1 MTDPGR
7 ERPSGLASLE
17 ASLDAAALADAGLR
31 LHAFAERAFPIC
43 RSITGD
49 GFRRTLDLIRERVPL
64 DVHEVASD
72 TPVLDWTVPPEWNIR
87 EAWIAD
93 ASGRRV
99 VDFARSNLHVVGY
112 STPVRARMTL
122 AELRPHLHT
131 LPDRPALIPYR
142 TSYYEPAWGFCLAH
156 EVLEGM
162 NEGEYEVCIDST
174 LAPGSLTYGELLIA
188 GQLDEEVLVSC
199 HSCHPSLA
207 NDNLSGMAVAALLAE
222 SLAGRELRYS
232 YRFLFIPGTIGSITW
247 LARNP
252 EAVGRI
258 RHGLVLTCLGDPGPS
273 TYKRSRQGRAEIDR
287 VAVHVLHHAGT
298 GCTVQDF
305 FPYGYDERQYCS
317 PGYDLAVGCLM
328 RTPHGRFAEYHTSAD
343 DLDFITPAAL
353 GDSFLKLVRI
363 LRTLEENRTYLSL
376 NPFGEPQLGRRGLYK
391 AVGGQPDTPDRQ
403 MAMLWV
409 LNLADGKHALLDMAE
424 RAGLPFALI
433 REAAE
438 LLEGHGLLRDV
449 TGDPRE
455 GSGA

>member
-1 MTDPGR
+1 M
-7 ERPSGLASLE
+7 SLAELE
-17 ASLDAAALADAGLR
+17 GSLDALEAGAR
-31 LHAFAERAFPIC
+31 MHAFAARAFPIV

-49 GFRRTLDLIRERVPL
+49 GVRRTLALLCERLPL
-64 DVHEVASD
+64 AIHEVPSG

-93 ASGRRV
+93 GAGRRI
-99 VDFARSNLHVVGY
+99 VDLAASSLHVVGY
-112 STPVRARMTL
+112 STPVRARMSL

-131 LPDRPALIPYR
+131 LPAQPSRIPYR
-142 TSYYEPAWGFCLAH
+142 TAYYEPAWGFCLAH
-156 EVLEGM
+156 EQLERM
-162 NEGEYEVCIDST
+162 TDGEYEVCIDST
-174 LAPGSLTYGELLIA
+174 LAPGSLTYGELLIP